1 MLPPGSG
8 RGDGGSS
15 GRIAA
20 AAGSGRCGRFG
31 GPCRAG
37 AEAPG
42 QSTGHRPGGAQAR
55 CPAARRR
62 LAAELIARGSATLS
76 TPACARC
83 GRAGVPLFRGE
94 GGGMCKACAARRR
107 TAACAHCGAVKP
119 VAGRDSAG
127 ERICERC
134 RRHDRGHRRCGAC
147 GKIASIAVRAR
158 GARPD
163 ICVNCYQMPAAVC
176 SRCGRQ
182 RECSFAASDHPVCL
196 SCSPRATAR
205 CARCG
210 QDRPPTARWP
220 EGPVCDPCYTTAL
233 RHRARCASCGQMRRP
248 VAPPGP
254 DADTCSDCA
263 GLPVT
268 HACADCGSRTSFT
281 NAAGATAAACGGG
294 PRHCWPGPTA
304 ASRQRWH
311 RCSRRSAQPAP
322 QNRRSTGC
330 AEATAQ

>member
-1 MLPPGSG
+1 
-8 RGDGGSS
+8 
-15 GRIAA
+15 
-20 AAGSGRCGRFG
+20 
-31 GPCRAG
+31 
-37 AEAPG
+37 
-42 QSTGHRPGGAQAR
+42 
-55 CPAARRR
+55 
-62 LAAELIARGSATLS
+62 
-76 TPACARC
+76 
-83 GRAGVPLFRGE
+83 
-94 GGGMCKACAARRR
+94 MCKACAARRR

-196 SCSPRATAR
+196 SCSPRPPRAARAAARTAR
-205 CARCG
+205 RLPAGPKGRSATLATPPRCVTGHGARPAARCG
-210 QDRPPTARWP
+210 DRSPRPAQTPTRAQIVPGCRSCTPAR
-220 EGPVCDPCYTTAL
+220 TA
-233 RHRARCASCGQMRRP
+233 
-248 VAPPGP
+248 
-254 DADTCSDCA
+254 
-263 GLPVT
+263 
-268 HACADCGSRTSFT
+268 GSRTSFT

-304 ASRQRWH
+304 ASR
-311 RCSRRSAQPAP
+311 
-322 QNRRSTGC
+322 
-330 AEATAQ
+330 